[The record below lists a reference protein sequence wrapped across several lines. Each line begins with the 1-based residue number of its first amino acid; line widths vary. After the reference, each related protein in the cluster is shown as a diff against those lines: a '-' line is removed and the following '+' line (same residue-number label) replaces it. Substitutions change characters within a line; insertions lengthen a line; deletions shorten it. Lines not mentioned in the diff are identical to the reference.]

1 MKLAVITIS
10 DRASRHEYEDLSGPA
25 IERLLQEAFPDADIT
40 RDLVPDQA
48 DRIREALERQT
59 GVDYIFTTGGT
70 GISPSDLTP
79 ETTEAY
85 CDKSIPG
92 IAEMLRMHSYAQTPN
107 ALFSRGYA
115 GIRGTTIIVNFP
127 GSVKAA
133 SFCTSLLIPV
143 LKHGVRMLRGE
154 DHGNHG
160 NHGNHGELH
169 G

>member
-25 IERLLQEAFPDADIT
+25 IERLLREAFPEAEIA
-40 RDLVPDQA
+40 RDLVPDRA
-48 DRIREALERQT
+48 DRIREAFERQL
-59 GVDYIFTTGGT
+59 GSDYIFTTGGT
-70 GISPSDLTP
+70 GISPADLTP

-85 CDKSIPG
+85 CDKGVPG

-115 GIRGTTIIVNFP
+115 GIKESTIIVNFP

-133 SFCTSLLIPV
+133 SFCTSVLIPV
-143 LKHGVRMLRGE
+143 LEHGVRMLRGE
-154 DHGNHG
+154 DHGHHG
-160 NHGNHGELH
+160 KNGKGHG
-169 G
+169 